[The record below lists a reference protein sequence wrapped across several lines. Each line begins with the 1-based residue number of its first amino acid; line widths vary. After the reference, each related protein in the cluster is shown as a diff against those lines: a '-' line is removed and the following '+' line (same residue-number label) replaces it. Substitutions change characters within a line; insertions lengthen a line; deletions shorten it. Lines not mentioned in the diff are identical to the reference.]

1 MDNNN
6 LINLQVQAADAL
18 SAGVRL
24 AAQAASKWNGR
35 PAPSNPDA
43 AALGALLGNPA
54 AFWAGAAAVEGMG
67 EADAVEPMMLAV
79 KYAAARIESGDLSY
93 ARESLIGQ
101 AQWASVLA
109 VKLAH
114 SASSAKH
121 DRATSL
127 IKLALA
133 AQRQAS
139 AAIATAAALNKLQ
152 SSDRVAVSGDEF

>member
-1 MDNNN
+1 MDRKE
-6 LINLQVQAADAL
+6 LIELQVQAAEAL
-18 SAGVRL
+18 NAGANL

-35 PAPSNPDA
+35 PSPSDPDGKS
-43 AALGALLGNPA
+43 LGALLGNPA
-54 AFWAGAAAVEGMG
+54 AFWSGAAAVEGLGDG
-67 EADAVEPMMLAV
+67 ETVEPMVLAV

-114 SASSAKH
+114 RANSAKH
-121 DRATSL
+121 EQATSL

-139 AAIATAAALNKLQ
+139 AAIATAAALNKIQ
-152 SSDRVAVSGDEF
+152 GATGVTVGDAG